1 MKILWASTST
11 AQSTGYARIGHVC
24 ITDLANRGHAV
35 YHMAFQNYPGSRV
48 DDRPLPPSVTVID
61 VHTRATD
68 TFGVDILREV
78 LAEVQPDL
86 FVIYNDSVVTC
97 RFLNELLG
105 IPKPC
110 PIVAYCDFVY
120 DFQLYTLIEHIDHYV
135 DSIVLYSRY
144 WVDHLTRMGLS
155 PEKLRAFPHGVD
167 AATFYPVDKADA
179 RARLNLPADDFL
191 VMNTNRNSY
200 RKFLDVTI
208 KAFLLFWK
216 AVGCASTVK
225 LVLNTRADIE
235 EGYDV
240 HHVIRTACFLYGLDP
255 DAAAQH
261 VLTIGGAGT
270 SGLLADRVVNDLY
283 NACDLGLN
291 TCGGEGFGLTNAE
304 MAFLGKPQIVT
315 RVGGLADTFG
325 AFSRM
330 CVEPVTHITIA
341 RNIDSHSGELAI
353 VRPED
358 VAAKIQAYYDSPT
371 SLKEDGEMLARHFAT
386 TCHWP
391 SLLEAFHT
399 HLLEVVTRRWAPV
412 PIYWIN
418 LEARTDRRAH
428 MERQLQTLHAQEHTR
443 IPACVVD
450 DEPHIACM
458 RSHDAA
464 LRAAFADG
472 HDLVCICEDD
482 VIFPPDFDARLHEVL
497 QKLPMGWD
505 CCQLHAVSPG
515 VYEHLHATS
524 RPQQLCRG
532 YLMSA
537 ACYVFTRKGLKRYF
551 AVAGSKELAL
561 DLSHPKAR
569 AEELVFRYVSA
580 SMTLYPLVRTDETLG
595 SSIPENAGTGL
606 NARNDALLAT
616 LHIPKAW
623 NSRVLELPYDLHF
636 VETADHAARLFP
648 PRLLVIIPGFGSPEL
663 ELKTRLVRANL
674 ASLRASAAFASV
686 DVWMMQYDAT
696 PQTWE
701 DDLGIEDDLTPFHR
715 PAQKLGAFL
724 AQDCRP
730 ADLPPH
736 DLVLLLLD
744 DIEILDDPWN
754 DMVRALQYC
763 DVVSPTLS
771 PDSKCVYPYMR
782 GGDPD
787 SEDIRIGPACEFF
800 CYMMTPAAYSTWH
813 AHVASDNPWCWGLD
827 LLIGQ
832 PLGTGMGLRVGRL
845 PSRTMRHH
853 LAGTAY
859 GPDDAPMTDC
869 LRYLQ
874 KHTSQTYEALVAA
887 ADRVDARVRFT

>member
-24 ITDLANRGHAV
+24 ITDLATRGHAV

-61 VHTRATD
+61 VHTRAND

-97 RFLNELLG
+97 RFLNELLDS
-105 IPKPC
+105 PKPC

-120 DFQLYTLIEHIDHYV
+120 DFQLYTLIEHIANYV
-135 DSIVLYSRY
+135 DSIVLYSHH
-144 WVDHLTRMGLS
+144 WVDHLTEMGL
-155 PEKLRAFPHGVD
+155 PRNKLRAFPHGVD
-167 AATFYPVDKADA
+167 ASTFYPVDKAEA
-179 RARLNLPADDFL
+179 RARLNLPPHDFL

-216 AVGCASTVK
+216 AVGSPSTVK

-240 HHVIRTACFLYGLDP
+240 HHVIRTACFLYGLDDH

-261 VLTIGGAGT
+261 ILTIGGAGT
-270 SGLLADRVVNDLY
+270 SGLLADSVVNDLY

-304 MAFLGKPQIVT
+304 MAFLGKPQVVT
-315 RVGGLADTFG
+315 RVGGLADAFG
-325 AFSRM
+325 AFPQM
-330 CVEPVTHITIA
+330 CVEPVTSITIA

-371 SLKEDGEMLARHFAT
+371 SLQEDGEMLARHFAT

-391 SLLEAFHT
+391 TLLENFHT
-399 HLLEVVTRRWAPV
+399 HLLDVVTVAMPVRV
-412 PIYWIN
+412 PISWIN

-428 MERQLQTLHAQEHTR
+428 MERQLQTLHR
-443 IPACVVD
+443 SIRVPACSD
-450 DEPHIACM
+450 HAPHIACM

-482 VIFPPDFDARLHEVL
+482 VVFPPDFDARLHEVL
-497 QKLPMGWD
+497 RRLPMGWD

-515 VYEHLHATS
+515 LFDHLHATQ

-537 ACYVFTRKGLKRYF
+537 ACYVFTRKGLKRYV
-551 AVAGSKELAL
+551 AVAGSK
-561 DLSHPKAR
+561 DLTVDLTHPKAR
-569 AEELVFRYVSA
+569 AEELVFRYVSTY
-580 SMTLYPLVRTDETLG
+580 MTLYPLVRTDETLG

-616 LHIPKAW
+616 LNTPNGW
-623 NSRVLELPYDLHF
+623 TSRILELPYDLHF
-636 VETADHAARLFP
+636 VETADHAATLFP

-674 ASLRASAAFASV
+674 ASLRASPAFASV
-686 DVWMMQYDAT
+686 DVWMMQYDVE
-696 PQTWE
+696 PQTWDE
-701 DDLGIEDDLTPFHR
+701 DVKTFHR

-724 AQDCRP
+724 KQDCAP

-736 DLVLLLLD
+736 DLVLLVLD
-744 DIEILDDPWN
+744 DIELLDTPWN

-782 GGDPD
+782 GDPD
-787 SEDIRIGPACEFF
+787 ADGEDIRIGPACEFF
-800 CYMMTPAAYSTWH
+800 CYMMTPGAYATWH
-813 AHVASDNPWCWGLD
+813 AHLSSENPWCWGLD

-853 LAGTAY
+853 LAGTVY
-859 GPDDAPMTDC
+859 GPNDAPMTDC

-874 KHTSQTYEALVAA
+874 KHTSQSYEALVAA